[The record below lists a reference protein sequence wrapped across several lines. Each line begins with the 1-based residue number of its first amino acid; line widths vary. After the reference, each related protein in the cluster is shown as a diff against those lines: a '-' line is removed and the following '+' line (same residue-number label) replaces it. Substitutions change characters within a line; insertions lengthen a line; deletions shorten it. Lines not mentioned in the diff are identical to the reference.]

1 MVPARVNQRY
11 TIRFA
16 LAAPNASARDVGKLK
31 KKKEKF
37 KNRNTRLT
45 SSG

>member
-31 KKKEKF
+31 KKR
-37 KNRNTRLT
+37 KNSKIETPD
-45 SSG
+45 